1 MIDMPT
7 AKKIAGMLAAVG
19 EPTRMQ
25 VLRHLAKGP
34 RNVGQ
39 LAAAV
44 GIPMVNMSHHL
55 GVMRTAG
62 LLDHEKDGRRVIY
75 SLRPSVYAPGGAP
88 DVLGTLTLGN
98 FRLTVVRGPDDDA
111 EQPEGNGGKKPN
123 GRKKPGGGSAVS

>member
-25 VLRHLAKGP
+25 VLRHLARGP

-75 SLRPSVYAPGGAP
+75 SLRPSVFTPGGSP
-88 DVLGTLTLGN
+88 DVLGTLTLGSY
-98 FRLTVVRGPDDDA
+98 RLTVVRTAADD
-111 EQPEGNGGKKPN
+111 EPEGNGGRKPN
-123 GRKKPGGGSAVS
+123 GRKKPPGGPAVS

>member
-34 RNVGQ
+34 RYVGQ
-39 LAAAV
+39 LADAV

-62 LLDHEKDGRRVIY
+62 LLDHDKDGRRVIY
-75 SLRPSVYAPGGAP
+75 SLRPSVFTAGAST
-88 DVLGTLTLGN
+88 DVLWTLSLGD
-98 FRLTVVRGPDDDA
+98 FRLTIVRDPNEDEA
-111 EQPEGNGGKKPN
+111 EDNGG
-123 GRKKPGGGSAVS
+123 